1 MEEKNKNNRK
11 IKIKLSPLVILGNSI
26 LMLLVIFLSFIYFNN
41 KLIDTGL
48 AQKNG
53 YGLYEKH
60 YAFISNNKEQD
71 FWNEV
76 YEGALKA
83 GKAQKVYVERF
94 GNKLFADY
102 GKNELMR
109 MAIDAAVD
117 GIILEGD
124 GEGETGEFVKEAV
137 NKGIPVITVLKDS
150 NNSIRQCFVGINSYN
165 LGQEYGKQ
173 VFKLRNEA
181 TKRIFV
187 LVDENSADSS
197 QNIILLGIRD
207 TIEKALG
214 KNHGLEIKAVVVN
227 NEGDFSP
234 EETIRDIIM
243 DSNNVPDI
251 MICLNS
257 TYTRCAYQAVV
268 DHNKVGKINII
279 GYYDSENILS
289 AIEKGI
295 IYSSISV
302 DTEQMGSLC
311 IQALEEYSLTGHV
324 SEYLPVDTKLITADN
339 VSDYYHSEEEAE

>member
-1 MEEKNKNNRK
+1 MEEKSSKIHKNKHK
-11 IKIKLSPLVILGNSI
+11 VSSFVILGNTI
-26 LMLLVIFLSFIYFNN
+26 LMIVVIMFSFLYFNS
-41 KLIDTGL
+41 KFKDT
-48 AQKNG
+48 QKNG
-53 YGLYEKH
+53 YEVYEKH
-60 YAFISNNKEQD
+60 YAFIAGNREQD

-76 YEGALKA
+76 YAGALKK
-83 GKAQKVYVERF
+83 GKEQSVYVERF
-94 GNKLFADY
+94 GNKLFSDY
-102 GKNELMR
+102 SKDELMR

-124 GEGETGEFVKEAV
+124 GEAKTRELVNEAV

-173 VFKLRNEA
+173 VLKLQNPDI
-181 TKRIFV
+181 KRIYV

-197 QNIILLGIRD
+197 QNIILLGIRE
-207 TIEKALG
+207 TIEKTLG
-214 KNHGLEIKAVVVN
+214 KNHGMEIKAVVVN
-227 NEGDFSP
+227 NEDDFSP

-243 DSNNVPDI
+243 DSENVPDV

-257 TYTRCAYQAVV
+257 TYTSCAYQAVV

-311 IQALEEYSLTGHV
+311 VEALEEYSLTGHV
-324 SEYLPVDTKLITADN
+324 SEYLPVDTKLITSAN
-339 VSDYYHSEEEAE
+339 VSEYYNSNTESE